1 MKGTT
6 EELKEFLT
14 EIQTI
19 STHNNRD
26 NIMTSDNQ
34 LDRLLAQ
41 RFSNPYE
48 LLLLGSEASEEEI
61 RKQAR
66 SISILIHPD
75 KCKDPRSSDAFHL
88 VDTAYKTLM
97 DAEKRKIYQRIM
109 REARERTEFE
119 RKKEN
124 KRRVKAGL
132 VELPEDTFENQY
144 KEMCQKLFDE
154 IEERKNHYQRTEE
167 SQKKRQHEE
176 MEEKK
181 IKEQIRQ
188 MTEEEWEKTREDRVK
203 NWRDFAGKKCV
214 IGTRN
219 SNHQI
224 KAPQVKMEDRPPSAP
239 KTIEANG
246 NAAKPLGLNED
257 YKKNWK

>member
-1 MKGTT
+1 MKNNP
-6 EELKEFLT
+6 EELKEFLS
-14 EIQTI
+14 EVQTI

-26 NIMTSDNQ
+26 NIMTADNQ
-34 LDRLLAQ
+34 LERLFAQ
-41 RFSNPYE
+41 RFSNPYDV
-48 LLLLGSEASEEEI
+48 LLLSSEASEEEI

-75 KCKDPRSSDAFHL
+75 KCKDSRASDAFHM

-97 DAEKRKIYQRIM
+97 DPEKRKIYQRIM
-109 REARERTEFE
+109 REARERVEHD

-124 KRRVKAGL
+124 KKRVKEGKP
-132 VELPEDTFENQY
+132 ELPEDTFEMQY
-144 KEMCQKLFDE
+144 REMCQKLFDE

-167 SQKKRQHEE
+167 SQRKRQHEE
-176 MEEKK
+176 QEEKK

-203 NWRDFAGKKCV
+203 NWRNFASKKSV

-224 KAPQVKMEDRPPSAP
+224 KAPQVKMEDRPASAP
-239 KTIEANG
+239 KTIEVNG
-246 NAAKPLGLNED
+246 NVAKPLGLNED